1 MIHKRLVSAVPKSK
15 KWVFA
20 SAFASWITLLS
31 NVAMTYTIA
40 TFFAGIYYKSLLKQD
55 YINLGI
61 IFFISLIIRI
71 IAIKAKSYFSY
82 RSGIE
87 VKQKL
92 RTMLYDK
99 FFSLKLNFSEHIN
112 MAEITQI
119 GSEGIEQLDSYFGSY
134 LPQFF
139 FSMASPITLFI
150 ILAPFNFFA
159 ALVLFLCVPL
169 IPLSIVVIQKIA
181 KKILKKYF
189 GLYAGLS
196 DSFLDTLRGLITL
209 KAYSDDDYQHLK
221 LNEEAENFRKITMR
235 VLTMQLNSIFVMD
248 FIAYGGTALGI
259 IVTLLQFQAG
269 ALELKGCLFFIF
281 LCAEFF
287 LPLRALGSFFH
298 IAMNGI
304 TSANKLFEFIDIE
317 TQDFNE
323 FSSEELK
330 ELEEN
335 NFAKKQINLKTKD
348 LSFSYDGKKQAV
360 KESNIDLNEAG
371 FYGITGESGSGKSTI
386 AALLAGLRKNYS
398 GEILINDIDAKK
410 LPDEFRAK
418 YISLVTTESFLFH
431 GTVREN
437 LLIANPQASDE
448 DLHKVLKTVSLEEF
462 LLENTEH
469 ENSENTDLER
479 SKKEALDF
487 IIESQGKNLSGGQI
501 QRFALARVLLKQSEI
516 YIFDEAVSNVD
527 VESEEIILQ
536 NLYELSKT
544 KIVIFI
550 SHRLANITEAK
561 RIFVFEN
568 GSIKESG
575 THQQLLEQN
584 EIYAKLF
591 LRQEKLEKIRQ
602 AS

>member
-31 NVAMTYTIA
+31 NVAMTYA
-40 TFFAGIYYKSLLKQD
+40 MVTFFAGIYYSSLIKKD
-55 YINLGI
+55 YIVLST
-61 IFFISLIIRI
+61 IFFISLLIRI

-139 FSMASPITLFI
+139 FSMASPITLFV

-159 ALVLFLCVPL
+159 ALILFLCVPL
-169 IPLSIVVIQKIA
+169 IPLSIVIIQKIA

-196 DSFLDTLRGLITL
+196 DSFLDTLRGLIIL
-209 KAYSDDDYQHLK
+209 KAYDDDDYQHLR

-248 FIAYGGTALGI
+248 FIAYGGTALGTI
-259 IVTLLQFQAG
+259 ITLLQFQAG
-269 ALELKGCLFFIF
+269 ALDLKGCLFFIF

-317 TQDFNE
+317 TKDYNE
-323 FSSEELK
+323 FPSEELK
-330 ELEEN
+330 TLEEKEFYEN
-335 NFAKKQINLKTKD
+335 KIKLKTND
-348 LSFSYDGKKQAV
+348 LSFSYNGEKQAI
-360 KESNIDLNEAG
+360 KQANIELNEQG

-386 AALLAGLRKNYS
+386 AALLAGLRKNYD
-398 GEILINDIDAKK
+398 GEILINDIDAKR

-431 GTVREN
+431 GTIREN
-437 LLIANPQASDE
+437 LLIANAQASDE
-448 DLHKVLKTVSLEEF
+448 DLHRVLQTVSLQDF
-462 LLENTEH
+462 
-469 ENSENTDLER
+469 D
-479 SKKEALDF
+479 LDF
-487 IIESQGKNLSGGQI
+487 IIESQGKNLSGGQV
-501 QRFALARVLLKQSEI
+501 QRFALARVLLKQAGI

-550 SHRLANITEAK
+550 SHRLANITNAK
-561 RIFVFEN
+561 NIFVFEN
-568 GSIKESG
+568 GSIKERG
-575 THQQLLEQN
+575 THQQLLAEN
-584 EIYAKLF
+584 KIYAQLF
-591 LRQEKLEKIRQ
+591 MRQEKLEKIREVN
-602 AS
+602 